1 MTKTTLSVLLARTGK
16 TRMDGDIT
24 EPLVLLLEPNAPLRS
39 AMVAVLNSEQYRV
52 QTCGSL
58 RDVLVHADERAPTVA
73 LVAWQSMDGLL
84 AEEHRRALV
93 ELTRRVRLILM
104 VPRHWAR
111 LLEQTDVATTVA
123 GIVAKPFAADE
134 LLYALRRALLVP
146 VDAQPDIHASAR
158 TA

>member
-1 MTKTTLSVLLARTGK
+1 MH
-16 TRMDGDIT
+16 GDIS
-24 EPLVLLLEPNAPLRS
+24 ELRVLLLEPNATLRS
-39 AMVAVLNSEQYRV
+39 AIVAVLNAEQYRV

-58 RDVLVHADERAPTVA
+58 RDVLVHADGQVPTVA

-84 AEEHRRALV
+84 AEEHRDALV
-93 ELTRRVRLILM
+93 DLTQQVRLVLM

-134 LLYALRRALLVP
+134 LLQGLRRALLVP
-146 VDAQPDIHASAR
+146 VDV
-158 TA
+158 